1 MECIDLTKN
10 SVKFLSI
17 HFSYNKKI
25 EKEENFI
32 KLIKKIDVFKIWKT
46 RNLTVQG
53 KITIFKTLAI

>member
-1 MECIDLTKN
+1 MHRFNKKFSKN
-10 SVKFLSI
+10 LIFRI

-32 KLIKKIDVFKIWKT
+32 KLIKKIETILKIWKT

-53 KITIFKTLAI
+53 KITILKL